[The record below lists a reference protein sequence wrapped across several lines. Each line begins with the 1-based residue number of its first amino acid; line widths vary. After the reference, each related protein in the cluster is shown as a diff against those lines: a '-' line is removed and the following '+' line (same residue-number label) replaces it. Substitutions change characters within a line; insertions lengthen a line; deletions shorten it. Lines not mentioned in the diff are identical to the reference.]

1 MVPPPTV
8 FVLHVD
14 LVLVADNGRLVLR
27 EEEEAEAEEEE
38 EEEEEE
44 GADPCL
50 RLAANALIAFVFVC
64 AFVNVSTGRRN
75 LLACFCVRLV
85 ASFVWFGLFCLV
97 KKDLIQK

>member
-1 MVPPPTV
+1 MVPPPN
-8 FVLHVD
+8 FVLPVD

-27 EEEEAEAEEEE
+27 EEEEAEAEEE